1 MARPTAR
8 PRVRCTDS
16 RLSPNQA
23 LRIYGLRFPEPSYGG
38 LALPRVRSS
47 RTMSRSSGGPSSL
60 GAIAPLRTAY
70 LSSTLYPAALPNF
83 KDFDGLCAAL
93 VVSIYLTE
101 SCQERRAT
109 LRRR

>member
-1 MARPTAR
+1 MARPSAR

-23 LRIYGLRFPEPSYGG
+23 LRIYGLRFPEPSYAG

-83 KDFDGLCAAL
+83 KDFGGNTGAEDVLL
-93 VVSIYLTE
+93 YLNNI
-101 SCQERRAT
+101 
-109 LRRR
+109 